1 MTLRILDACCGVG
14 GATRGYKLALPDC
27 HVTGVDIDPQPDYV
41 GDAFVQGDAVAYVRE
56 HGSEYDF
63 IHASWPCQY
72 SCALTKGT
80 NKGRVYPNLIPA
92 GRRAQQSTGRP
103 WVIENVAGAEI
114 RKDLRLCGDMFR
126 RPDGSY
132 ELAVM
137 RHRYFE
143 FSPDL
148 SVPQPRHPAPV
159 RRVAGRGPTASGSP
173 APISRCTAGAA
184 ARAVSRSGVRR
195 WGSTGRG
202 SAGRSRRRSRRRT
215 RGTSRSACSGSGGRR
230 FRGRCSRRVRPRDR
244 PPGRRDPACD
254 PRPGRAAPPACGSAR
269 HPR

>member
-14 GATRGYKLALPDC
+14 GATRGYKLAIPDC
-27 HVTGVDIDPQPDYV
+27 HVTGVDIEPQPEYV
-41 GDAFVQGDAVAYVRE
+41 GDAFVQGDAVEYVRE
-56 HGSEYDF
+56 HGHEYDF

-92 GRRAQQSTGRP
+92 GRAAQRSTGRP

-137 RHRYFE
+137 RHRFFE
-143 FSPDL
+143 FSAGL

-159 RRVAGRGPTASGSP
+159 RRVAGLRHGEWFTGPYF
-173 APISRCTAGAA
+173 
-184 ARAVSRSGVRR
+184 AVY
-195 WGSTGRG
+195 GRG
-202 SAGRSRRRSRRRT
+202 GGKGSVAQWRGAMGIDWTWERRSIAEAIPPAYTRWIAGRVLVGVVGVQQSL
-215 RGTSRSACSGSGGRR
+215 
-230 FRGRCSRRVRPRDR
+230 FEV
-244 PPGRRDPACD
+244 
-254 PRPGRAAPPACGSAR
+254 AA
-269 HPR
+269 